1 MWIENSVFQI
11 KVIINTTTATNS
23 NTDEIIAFALTDTVV
38 LTVLGQVAFMPTLVL
53 ASSLCPPGVEGTLFA
68 TLMSIYNA
76 SGTVSDYFNTNTYT
90 NINILG

>member
-1 MWIENSVFQI
+1 MVFQI
-11 KVIINTTTATNS
+11 KVIININTNANI
-23 NTDEIIAFALTDTVV
+23 NTNQITAFALTDTVV

-76 SGTVSDYFNTNTYT
+76 SGTVSTYS
-90 NINILG
+90 